1 MPAPTPASPDINNIM
16 NPPDLTLSQLVL
28 NADHVVQVA
37 LVLLIILSVWSWAIM
52 VDKFIEVTRA
62 RRAVRKLEGEVREGQ
77 SAESIATD
85 DKHPAADIV
94 RAGVAEWKAP
104 PPVQESLSEERER
117 IERSMRNQLAHEM
130 RRLEKRLPTLATVGS
145 AAPFIGLFGTVW
157 GIMDSFTAIAQS
169 HDTSLAVVAPGIAQ
183 ALIGTAF
190 GLAAA
195 IPAVMA
201 YNKAATEMGRYA
213 GRMQTLISTV
223 GGRLVKQAPAG
234 GR

>member
-1 MPAPTPASPDINNIM
+1 MSAPATMTPDVNNIL

-28 NADHVVQVA
+28 NADHIVQVA
-37 LVLLIILSVWSWAIM
+37 LVLLIILSIWSWAIM
-52 VDKFIEVTRA
+52 LDKAIEVTRA
-62 RRAVRKLEGEVREGQ
+62 RRAVRKLEAAVRDGRNPEDIPGDDTHTC
-77 SAESIATD
+77 TD
-85 DKHPAADIV
+85 VI
-94 RAGVAEWKAP
+94 RAGITEWRAP
-104 PPVQESLSEERER
+104 PPVEESLGEERER
-117 IERSMRNQLAHEM
+117 IERSMRNQLAYEM

-201 YNKAATEMGRYA
+201 YNKFATEMGRYA

-223 GGRLVKQAPAG
+223 GGRLLKQPRKE

>member
-1 MPAPTPASPDINNIM
+1 MSAPATMNPDVNNIL

-28 NADHVVQVA
+28 NADHIVQVA
-37 LVLLIILSVWSWAIM
+37 LVLLIILSIWSWAIM
-52 VDKFIEVTRA
+52 LDKAIEVTRA
-62 RRAVRKLEGEVREGQ
+62 RRAVRKLEAAVRDGRSPEDIPG
-77 SAESIATD
+77 D
-85 DKHPAADIV
+85 DKHTCADVI
-94 RAGVAEWKAP
+94 RAGITEWRAP
-104 PPVQESLSEERER
+104 PPVEESLGEERER
-117 IERSMRNQLAHEM
+117 IERSMRNQLAYEM

-201 YNKAATEMGRYA
+201 YNKFATEMGRYA

-223 GGRLVKQAPAG
+223 GGRLVKQSRKG

>member
-1 MPAPTPASPDINNIM
+1 MAAPVPVNPDVNNIL

-28 NADHVVQVA
+28 NADHIVQVA

-52 VDKFIEVTRA
+52 IEKAIEVTRA
-62 RRAVRKLEGEVREGQ
+62 RRAVRKLEAAVREGKDPQ
-77 SAESIATD
+77 EIPGEGE
-85 DKHPAADIV
+85 HGCADVI
-94 RAGVAEWKAP
+94 RAGIDEWRAP
-104 PPVQESLSEERER
+104 PPVEESLGEERER
-117 IERSMRNQLAHEM
+117 IERSMRNQLAYEM

-201 YNKAATEMGRYA
+201 YNKFATEMGRYA

-223 GGRLVKQAPAG
+223 GGRLVKQARKE

>member
-1 MPAPTPASPDINNIM
+1 MPAPVSPDVNNIL

-37 LVLLIILSVWSWAIM
+37 LVLLIILSIWSWAIM
-52 VDKFIEVTRA
+52 VDKAIEVTRA
-62 RRAVRKLEGEVREGQ
+62 RRAVRKLEAEVREGK
-77 SAESIATD
+77 SPEGIASD

-94 RAGVAEWKAP
+94 RAGVAEWRAP
-104 PPVQESLSEERER
+104 PAVDESLAEERER
-117 IERSMRNQLAHEM
+117 VERSMRNQLAYEM

-201 YNKAATEMGRYA
+201 YNKFATEMGRYA

-223 GGRLVKQAPAG
+223 GGRLVKQARTG